1 MTKQRD
7 GLKRALSPSK
17 PTGKEWESDETAV
30 ANLLKQEEEQHYREV
45 LAKLEAEKARLD
57 QEVQEFLTRHP
68 EALKASKPSP
78 PKKHLS
84 PRFALTETRTG
95 AKKKSSKSPK
105 LSSFADCPTTRP
117 IRPRSPG
124 QPGSQMAAWLT

>member
-57 QEVQEFLTRHP
+57 QEVQEFLT
-68 EALKASKPSP
+68 AKPDRP
-78 PKKHLS
+78 HLS